1 MKNLLF
7 TLFLAIS
14 GNNLLAQG
22 LTLYNMDYVP
32 QSMRNNPA
40 QMQKANFHIA
50 IAPLLNNIS
59 FSTTSSGFTL
69 SDLFQVEG
77 DTTFATPDRM
87 LAKISENNFISQ
99 QTNIDFISF
108 GFKVKNKNYFSFNV
122 TERVN
127 FAFDY
132 SKNFMTLLAKGTA
145 NEDFLG
151 KNVSMSGTGFRF
163 NHFREYGIGYT
174 REVNDKLSVG
184 GRFKFLQGLSH
195 LDNDQA
201 DITLYTDPNNYS
213 IKATSTIGV
222 KIAGLGFV
230 FDDGSEFDAIT
241 YMSNFKNTG
250 FALDL
255 GGKYEIND
263 RITTSL
269 NITDLGFINWK
280 TDARRYFN
288 NKVEFNFDGIDLKEY
303 LDKENDEER
312 EAYAAELS
320 DSIEDIFG
328 LERIDRGFTTN
339 LIANIYIGAEY
350 KLNKTFKAA
359 ALFNGKVFKGAL
371 YPSLTITTQ
380 TALGK
385 WLQAIVSY
393 SIVNKSYENI
403 GLGAAINAGPIQF
416 YAVSDNLLDW
426 TQIDYAKNLN
436 VQLGMNLLFG
446 YKSKISKEDKKA
458 AKLKRKLSKR
468 DSDGDGVNN
477 YEDKCP
483 DIAGKVNGCPDTD
496 GDGVS
501 DNFDMCP
508 KLVGDPELFGC
519 PDKDNDGFSD
529 DKDSCPNVYGILN
542 GCPDFDNDG
551 TPDLI
556 DLCPKKPGK
565 INGCPDSDNDGV
577 SDGKD
582 ACPEK
587 PGKAINKGCPDTD
600 GDGIFDNEDR
610 CPEVKGDI
618 KYMGCSNKD
627 SDKDGT
633 ADVFDDCPYRSGS
646 ELNGGCPE

>member
-7 TLFLAIS
+7 TLFLTIS
-14 GNNLLAQG
+14 GNSLLAQG

-40 QMQKANFHIA
+40 QMQKAKFHIA
-50 IAPLLNNIS
+50 IAPLFNNIN
-59 FSTTSSGFTL
+59 FSTTSNGFTL
-69 SDLFQVEG
+69 SDLFQAKA
-77 DTTFATPDRM
+77 DTTFATPDKM
-87 LAKISENNFISQ
+87 LDQIGENNFISH

-108 GFKVKNKNYFSFNV
+108 GFKVKDKNYFSFNV
-122 TERVN
+122 SERVN

-132 SKNFMTLLAKGTA
+132 SKNFMTLLATGTA
-145 NEDFLG
+145 NENFLG
-151 KNVSMSGTGFRF
+151 KDVSMSGTGFRF

-195 LDNDQA
+195 LDNDQT

-222 KIAGLGFV
+222 RIAGLGFV
-230 FDDGSEFDAIT
+230 FDNGSEFDAKT
-241 YMSNFKNTG
+241 YMANFENIG
-250 FALDL
+250 FAVDL
-255 GGKYEIND
+255 GGKYVIND

-269 NITDLGFINWK
+269 NITDLGFITWK

-288 NKVEFNFDGIDLKEY
+288 NKVEFNFDGIDLNEY
-303 LDKENDEER
+303 LDKGEE
-312 EAYAAELS
+312 YTTELS

-328 LERIDRGFTTN
+328 LERLDRKFRTN

-350 KLNKTFKAA
+350 KLNNTFKAA
-359 ALFNGKVFKGAL
+359 ALINGKVFKGAL

-393 SIVNKSYENI
+393 SIVNRSYENI

-416 YAVSDNLLDW
+416 YAVTDNLLGW

-458 AKLKRKLSKR
+458 AKLKRKLSRR

-483 DIAGKVNGCPDTD
+483 DIAGVVNGCPDAD

-508 KLVGDPELFGC
+508 KLFGDPELFGC
-519 PDKDNDGFSD
+519 PDRDNDGFAD
-529 DKDSCPNVYGILN
+529 DKDSCPDVYGILN

-551 TPDLI
+551 TPDSR
-556 DLCPKKPGK
+556 DLCPNSPGK

-582 ACPEK
+582 ECPTK

-600 GDGIFDNEDR
+600 GDGIFDNKDR

-618 KYMGCSNKD
+618 KYLGCSDKD
-627 SDKDGT
+627 SDRDGT

>member
-1 MKNLLF
+1 MKNILF

-14 GNNLLAQG
+14 GNSLLAQG

-59 FSTTSSGFTL
+59 FSTTSNGFVL
-69 SDLFQVEG
+69 SDLFQAKS
-77 DTTFATPDRM
+77 DTTFATPDKM
-87 LAKISENNFISQ
+87 LDKIGENNFISQ

-108 GFKVKNKNYFSFNV
+108 GFKVKTKNYFSFNV
-122 TERVN
+122 TERIN

-132 SKNFMTLLAKGTA
+132 SKNFMTLLATGTA
-145 NEDFLG
+145 NEDFIG
-151 KNVSMSGTGFRF
+151 QDVSMSGTGFRF
-163 NHFREYGIGYT
+163 NHYREYGIGYT

-195 LDNDQA
+195 LDNDQT

-213 IKATSTIGV
+213 IRATSTIGV
-222 KIAGLGFV
+222 RIAGLGFV
-230 FDDGSEFDAIT
+230 FDSGSEFDAKT
-241 YMSNFKNTG
+241 YMTNFENIG

-255 GGKYEIND
+255 GGKYVIND
-263 RITTSL
+263 RLTTSL
-269 NITDLGFINWK
+269 NITDLGFITWK

-288 NKVEFNFDGIDLKEY
+288 NKVEFNFDGIDLNEY
-303 LDKENDEER
+303 LDKGEE
-312 EAYAAELS
+312 YTTELS
-320 DSIEDIFG
+320 DSIENIFG
-328 LERIDRGFTTN
+328 LERLDRKFTTN

-350 KLNKTFKAA
+350 KLNNTFKAA
-359 ALFNGKVFKGAL
+359 ALMNGKVFKGAL

-393 SIVNKSYENI
+393 SILNRSYENI
-403 GLGAAINAGPIQF
+403 GLGVAINAGPIQF
-416 YAVSDNLLDW
+416 YAVSDNLLGW

-446 YKSKISKEDKKA
+446 YKSNISKEDKKA
-458 AKLKRKLSKR
+458 ARLKRKLSRR

-483 DIAGKVNGCPDTD
+483 DVAGAIKGCPDTD

-508 KLVGDPELFGC
+508 KLVGEPDLFGC
-519 PDKDNDGFSD
+519 PDRDNDGFSD
-529 DKDSCPNVYGILN
+529 DKDSCPDIYGILH

-551 TPDLI
+551 TPDLV

-577 SDGKD
+577 PDDKD
-582 ACPEK
+582 ACPKK

-600 GDGIFDNEDR
+600 GDGVFDNEDQ

-618 KYMGCSNKD
+618 KYLGCSNKD
-627 SDKDGT
+627 SDRDGT